1 MYVGLHMLA
10 RAQREEMRNAI
21 EKIAQKSNFIRHVL
35 KEEQSRLWPN
45 ATDLNIGASDT
56 QTNHLDDGGEAAD
69 DPFQHHTTFRNHRR
83 QSMLVLCANDES
95 SFDICERDVFGT
107 DDAEQ
112 LLMKEAAKY
121 AVYAQVI
128 YSRLKK
134 FVTDEGMVEQNA
146 TNFIREPNK
155 LFERD
160 FKLEGIGC
168 ERATLCYANFDN
180 GIVSTPYAIIVDE
193 ELKKIVLTI
202 RGTISID
209 DIVCDF
215 QYNPISL
222 EKTGKICGFDGEGHY
237 CHTGFLTR
245 CKYLYN
251 DIKK

>member
-10 RAQREEMRNAI
+10 RAHREEMRNAV
-21 EKIAQKSNFIRHVL
+21 ENIAQKSKLIRHEL

-69 DPFQHHTTFRNHRR
+69 DPFPYHTTIRNHRH
-83 QSMLVLCANDES
+83 QTMFVLCANDES
-95 SFDICERDVFGT
+95 SYDICKRDVFGT
-107 DDAEQ
+107 DDTER
-112 LLMKEAAKY
+112 LLMKEAAKH
-121 AVYAQVI
+121 AAYAQVI
-128 YSRLKK
+128 YSRLNK
-134 FVTDEGMVEQNA
+134 FVADEFMIEQNA
-146 TNFIREPNK
+146 TNFIREPEK
-155 LFERD
+155 LFESD
-160 FKLEGIGC
+160 FKLADIGC
-168 ERATLCYANFDN
+168 ERATLCYANFVN

-222 EKTGKICGFDGEGHY
+222 EKTGKICGFDGHGHY

-245 CKYLYN
+245 CKYLFN
-251 DIKK
+251 DIKR

>member
-10 RAQREEMRNAI
+10 RAQREEMRNAV
-21 EKIAQKSNFIRHVL
+21 ENIAQKSKLIRHVL

-56 QTNHLDDGGEAAD
+56 QTNNLDDDGEEAS
-69 DPFQHHTTFRNHRR
+69 DPFPYHTTLRNHRR
-83 QSMLVLCANDES
+83 QSMFVLCANDES
-95 SFDICERDVFGT
+95 SFDVCERDVFT
-107 DDAEQ
+107 DDAEH
-112 LLMKEAAKY
+112 LLMKEAAKH

-128 YSRLKK
+128 YSRLNK

-146 TNFIREPNK
+146 THFIREPNK
-155 LFERD
+155 LFKSD

-168 ERATLCYANFDN
+168 ERATLCYANFVN

-222 EKTGKICGFDGEGHY
+222 EKTGKICGFEGNGHY

-245 CKYLYN
+245 CKYLFN
-251 DIKK
+251 DIKR

>member
-10 RAQREEMRNAI
+10 RSQREEMINAI
-21 EKIAQKSNFIRHVL
+21 NCIAKKSKLIRSAL
-35 KEEQSRLWPN
+35 KEEQSRLGPN
-45 ATDLNIGASDT
+45 ASLSDIHTD
-56 QTNHLDDGGEAAD
+56 HFDDGGESAD
-69 DPFQHHTTFRNHRR
+69 DPFPYHTTFKNNSP
-83 QSMLVLCANDES
+83 QSMFVLCANDRS
-95 SFDICERDVFGT
+95 SFDVCERDVFGT
-107 DDAEQ
+107 NDAEH
-112 LLMKEAAKY
+112 LLMKEAAKH
-121 AVYAQVI
+121 AAYAQVI
-128 YSRLKK
+128 YSRLNQ
-134 FVTDEGMVEQNA
+134 FVINEFMVEQNA

-155 LFERD
+155 LFESD

-168 ERATLCYANFDN
+168 ERATLCYANFVN

-222 EKTGKICGFDGEGHY
+222 EKTGKICGFVGNGHY
-237 CHTGFLTR
+237 CHTGFLTK